1 MLGKTKKQNKK
12 NKNKKTKN
20 KNKTNNKL
28 LIVTFI
34 KNFHTSACTLIDN
47 LSKV

>member
-12 NKNKKTKN
+12 TKKKKKK